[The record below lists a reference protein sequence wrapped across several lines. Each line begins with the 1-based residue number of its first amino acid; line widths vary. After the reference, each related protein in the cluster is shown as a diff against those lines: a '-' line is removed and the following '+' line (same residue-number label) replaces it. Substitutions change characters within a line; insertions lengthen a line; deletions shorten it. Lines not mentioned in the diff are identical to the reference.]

1 MRTATRYQLIDVE
14 DASNRITQELCVDWT
29 FDSQHDYGEVFD
41 SNPHCRCGTGS
52 YDIHPDNTITV
63 SHFLPWTDNHCE
75 EHSWVY
81 RAYHDHVT
89 ASLDSMKRASLPR
102 SQRFPVDVTVMK

>member
-1 MRTATRYQLIDVE
+1 MRTVERYQLIDVE
-14 DASNRITQELCVDWT
+14 DASNRVVQELCVDWIFSSSEDYNQL
-29 FDSQHDYGEVFD
+29 FDDK
-41 SNPHCRCGTGS
+41 PRCLCGTGN
-52 YDIHPDNTITV
+52 YTVRPDGTITV
-63 SHFLPWTDNHCE
+63 NHFLPWTDRNCQ

-81 RAYHDHVT
+81 RAYLDHVK